1 MAEQEINVS
10 TAEKREKV
18 YKTIDDLTLLDDN
31 LMEHVFAQNIP
42 ATELLLRII
51 LEDDSIKVISSK
63 GQQELVGIV
72 GNRKISLD
80 ILAVDGTGRYF
91 DVEVQRN
98 TEGTHVRRARFHSS
112 MVDSHMLKE
121 NQKFNRRKRVR
132 NAHVHQVQEYGAFQL
147 RLRSG

>member
-80 ILAVDGTGRYF
+80 ILAVDGTA
-91 DVEVQRN
+91 DIL
-98 TEGTHVRRARFHSS
+98 
-112 MVDSHMLKE
+112 M
-121 NQKFNRRKRVR
+121 
-132 NAHVHQVQEYGAFQL
+132 
-147 RLRSG
+147 